1 VQTTQALAVLAQVSV
16 AFAGFSAIVTA
27 FGKRT
32 PEQWRPL
39 DRLRFRFMVEFSL
52 FTLCLSLAPLFVLAF
67 GIAEAAVWRSCS
79 ALLALGALFYML
91 LSAHRVRRLTL
102 GGVPMS
108 RGFVALNFAVGA
120 AIALS
125 SILNALGVFSQSAAV
140 YLADV
145 GGCFFVCAEMFA
157 RLLLSGSPSHLL
169 SSPGEPDEA
178 NGAPGGP
185 ARP

>member
-1 VQTTQALAVLAQVSV
+1 MQTTQALAVLAQVSV

-39 DRLRFRFMVEFSL
+39 DRLRFRFMIEFSL
-52 FTLCLSLAPLFVLAF
+52 FTLSLSLVPLFVLAF
-67 GIAEAAVWRSCS
+67 GIAEAVVWRSCS

-91 LSAHRVRRLTL
+91 LSAHRVRRLMV
-102 GGVPMS
+102 GGVGVS
-108 RGFVALNFAVGA
+108 RGFVALNFAVGS

-125 SILNALGVFSQSAAV
+125 SLLNACGGFAQTAAV

-157 RLLLSGSPSHLL
+157 RLLLSGSPAHLL
-169 SSPGEPDEA
+169 SSPNAPDGAEA
-178 NGAPGGP
+178 APT
-185 ARP
+185 ADR